1 MRAVTVTYNRLTDH
15 TVLQVLMAVPVL
27 QRGDFALLRIKLF
40 TQSVHLQPLMLQPL
54 LVGLAVVRASS
65 TLP

>member
-1 MRAVTVTYNRLTDH
+1 
-15 TVLQVLMAVPVL
+15 MAAPVL
-27 QRGDFALLRIKLF
+27 QRGDFVLLCIQLF

-65 TLP
+65 ALP

>member
-1 MRAVTVTYNRLTDH
+1 MRAVTVAYNGLTGH
-15 TVLQVLMAVPVL
+15 TVLQVLMAAPVL
-27 QRGDFALLRIKLF
+27 QRGDFVLLCIKLF

-65 TLP
+65 ALP

>member
-1 MRAVTVTYNRLTDH
+1 
-15 TVLQVLMAVPVL
+15 MAAPVL
-27 QRGDFALLRIKLF
+27 QRGDFVLLCIKLF

-65 TLP
+65 ALP